1 MTAETAE
8 NPLGKEKI
16 GKLLLKLSLP
26 AITAQVINALY
37 NIVDRMYIG
46 NIPVI
51 GKDALT
57 GVGVAFPLIIII
69 TAFSALVGMGGAP
82 LAAIKMGEQD
92 HEGAEKILGNCV
104 TLLLGVGITLT
115 IVISICKDPLLL
127 AFGASEETL
136 AYASSY
142 LGIYLIGTVFVQIS
156 VGLNAFIS
164 TQGMALMSM
173 ITVIIGAVLNI
184 LLDPIFIF
192 VFNMGV
198 PGAALA
204 TILSQ
209 GVSAIW
215 VFAFLL
221 SKHSRLRI
229 KKQNL
234 LLQRK
239 VVFAALG
246 LGLSPFIMQST
257 ESLVIVSLNTSL
269 KQYGGDLAVC
279 AMTIMSSVMQFVMLP
294 LTGLTQGAQPIIS
307 FNFGA
312 RNTERVKNT
321 FRLLLICCL
330 SYTVLFWAAV
340 MIFPG
345 IFIRIF
351 NQDPKLIQ
359 AAVWQIRLYFGSI
372 FMFGAQIACQQT
384 FVALGQAKKSMLLA
398 LLRKVVLLVP
408 LIYILPHFFA
418 NQVFAVILAEPIADF
433 LATGT
438 TVTVFLLSIKKILRS
453 AEER

>member
-1 MTAETAE
+1 MTAQTAE

-142 LGIYLIGTVFVQIS
+142 LGVYLIGTVFVQIS

-312 RNTERVKNT
+312 RNTERVKKT

>member
-1 MTAETAE
+1 MTEQAIE
-8 NPLGKEKI
+8 NPLGKERI

-46 NIPVI
+46 NIPEI
-51 GKDALT
+51 GKSALT

-82 LAAIKMGEQD
+82 LAAIKMGEKDDQ
-92 HEGAEKILGNCV
+92 GAEKILGNCV
-104 TLLLGVGITLT
+104 TLLLGIGIVLT
-115 IVISICKDPLLL
+115 IVFSIFKDPLLL

-136 AYASSY
+136 GYASSY
-142 LGIYLIGTVFVQIS
+142 LGIYLIGTVFVQVS

-164 TQGMALMSM
+164 TQGLALMSM

-184 LLDPIFIF
+184 VLDPIFIF
-192 VFNMGV
+192 VFDMGV

-209 GVSAIW
+209 GVSAVW
-215 VFAFLL
+215 VFCFLL
-221 SKHSRLRI
+221 SKRSRLRI

-234 LLQRK
+234 RLQKK
-239 VVFAALG
+239 VVLAALG

-269 KQYGGDLAVC
+269 RQYGGDLAVC
-279 AMTIMSSVMQFVMLP
+279 AMTILSSVMQFVMLP
-294 LTGLTQGAQPIIS
+294 MNGLTQGAQPIIS
-307 FNFGA
+307 YNFGA
-312 RNTERVKNT
+312 RNTARVYKT
-321 FRLLLICCL
+321 FRLLLTCCL
-330 SYTVLFWAAV
+330 TYTILFWSAV
-340 MIFPG
+340 MLFPEA
-345 IFIRIF
+345 FIRIF
-351 NQDPKLIQ
+351 NQDPELLQ
-359 AAVWQIRLYFGSI
+359 SAVWQIRLYFGTI
-372 FMFGAQIACQQT
+372 LMFGAQIACQQT

-398 LLRKVVLLVP
+398 LLRKVILLVP
-408 LIYILPHFFA
+408 LIYILPNFFS
-418 NQVFAVILAEPIADF
+418 NKVFAVILAEPIADF
-433 LATGT
+433 LATAT
-438 TVTVFLLSIKKILRS
+438 TVTVFLLSIKKILRA

>member
-1 MTAETAE
+1 MSIQAAE
-8 NPLGKEKI
+8 NPLGKEKV

-46 NIPVI
+46 NIPGI
-51 GKDALT
+51 GKTALT

-92 HEGAEKILGNCV
+92 HAGAEKILGNCV
-104 TLLLGVGITLT
+104 TMLLGIGIVLT
-115 IVISICKDPLLL
+115 IGFSIWKDPLLL

-136 AYASSY
+136 RYASSY
-142 LGIYLIGTVFVQIS
+142 LGIYLIGTVFVQVS

-184 LLDPIFIF
+184 LLDPLFIL
-192 VFNMGV
+192 VFGMGV
-198 PGAALA
+198 KGAALA

-209 GVSAIW
+209 GVSAVW

-221 SKHSRLRI
+221 SKRSRLRI

-234 LLQRK
+234 LLDRK

-294 LTGLTQGAQPIIS
+294 LQGLAQGAQPIIS
-307 FNFGA
+307 YNFGA
-312 RNTERVKNT
+312 RNTDRVKKT
-321 FRLLLICCL
+321 FHLLLCCCL
-330 SYTVLFWAAV
+330 SYTVLFWSSI
-340 MIFPG
+340 MIFPAA
-345 IFIRIF
+345 FIRIF
-351 NQDPKLIQ
+351 NQDPGLIQ
-359 AAVWQIRLYFGSI
+359 SAVWQIRLYFGAI
-372 FMFGAQIACQQT
+372 LVFGAQIACQQT

-408 LIYILPHFFA
+408 LIYILPNFFA
-418 NQVFAVILAEPIADF
+418 DQVFAIILAEPIADF
-433 LATGT
+433 LATAT
-438 TVTVFLLSIKKILRS
+438 TVTVFLLSIKKILHA